1 MAVDAPTERRTTT
14 PGHSARA
21 GALRNLSWLGQALLV
36 IVPTL
41 IGILLGVALAVLP
54 AQSYRSLVL
63 VDAGPG
69 SSAADALTFSPDV
82 SNRFVQTELVYLDIE
97 DPQIRAA
104 ITEATGIQNPAPIAT
119 RQVGSTNVIEIAA
132 IGPTAELSAKAA
144 NAAADVYVTGW
155 RDRASADLDR
165 SLVAIAQRLTQISA
179 RLKVLPETGGTPAQA
194 AERDALTSEVGRLT
208 GLQAT
213 ASFDRSTIKTSDR
226 VVAAADPSAAVK
238 STSITRNIALGGL
251 VGLIVG
257 LGALVLVRRRD
268 ASEALG
274 DG

>member
-1 MAVDAPTERRTTT
+1 MAVEAPTERRTPT
-14 PGHSARA
+14 PGHSARTRS
-21 GALRNLSWLGQALLV
+21 LRNLSWRGQALLV

-119 RQVGSTNVIEIAA
+119 R
-132 IGPTAELSAKAA
+132 
-144 NAAADVYVTGW
+144 
-155 RDRASADLDR
+155 
-165 SLVAIAQRLTQISA
+165 
-179 RLKVLPETGGTPAQA
+179 
-194 AERDALTSEVGRLT
+194 
-208 GLQAT
+208 
-213 ASFDRSTIKTSDR
+213 
-226 VVAAADPSAAVK
+226 
-238 STSITRNIALGGL
+238 
-251 VGLIVG
+251 
-257 LGALVLVRRRD
+257 
-268 ASEALG
+268 
-274 DG
+274 